1 MDTDQEKMASG
12 NHGDA
17 AACGPSPGPGCS
29 VVFPS
34 VEDLLTTAKTCRSMA
49 RVIEEATKGR
59 PIYRWFWFS
68 ETIKE
73 LRWIAEKAQDTAEEL
88 SQNPSHQGTTHLVR
102 RTLDGVVLPPDSD
115 NHSERK

>member
-1 MDTDQEKMASG
+1 MGMKATVAASERRR
-12 NHGDA
+12 DA

-49 RVIEEATKGR
+49 RVIEEAAKGR

-88 SQNPSHQGTTHLVR
+88 SQNPTGQAADHKNG
-102 RTLDGVVLPPDSD
+102 G
-115 NHSERK
+115 